1 MYGQQRGNGPGYG
14 TGYGQMYGQSSY
26 EPESPYSSEDR
37 TLGRLLTASGVP
49 NEVGRIR
56 WPIGL
61 SILGDAATQE
71 QRDQIEALFQIAAA
85 ESMVGPVNA
94 NVSRQLTR
102 NLQELRH
109 LLLKDKEERFR
120 MASRTYEEAER
131 FLAKLATAEKRLAA
145 GLESRAPALVAE
157 PGKQVEV
164 NLQDHSFQ
172 PRTLTVSAGTTV
184 TWTNRGRHRHT
195 VTSDPGLWD
204 SGPLNFGKAYA
215 HTFDRP
221 GTYPYHCELH
231 PQQMRG
237 MIEVKEKAGQSSK

>member
-26 EPESPYSSEDR
+26 EPESLYSSEDR
-37 TLGRLLTASGVP
+37 TLGRLLSANGVP
-49 NEVGRIR
+49 NESGRIR

-61 SILGDAATQE
+61 SILGDTAAQE
-71 QRDQIEALFQIAAA
+71 QRDQIEVLFQIAAA

-94 NVSRQLTR
+94 NVDRQLTR
-102 NLQELRH
+102 NLKELRH

-131 FLAKLATAEKRLAA
+131 FLAKLATAEKTLAA
-145 GLESRAPALVAE
+145 GLESPAPALVAE
-157 PGKQVEV
+157 PGKQAEV
-164 NLQDHSFQ
+164 NLQDNSFQ

-184 TWTNRGRHRHT
+184 TWTNRGQHRHT
-195 VTSDPGLWD
+195 VTSDLGLWS
-204 SGPLNFGKAYA
+204 SGPLNSGKTYA

-237 MIEVKEKAGQSSK
+237 IIEVKEKAGQGSK